1 MTKTTVPLRDG
12 ALYIDASTL
21 EGRYMSCPRE
31 YQYYGIYKRELVR
44 SGAGLLFGKF
54 MHEELLAPHYSGQ
67 HVDIEEAI
75 TRFPVD
81 LADDYRN
88 AGYAKHVWNTYLE
101 TYPSEPFAV
110 LKVDDKPVVEKA
122 FVLKVGSLKMP
133 WGPLDIHWIGKIDAV
148 VSWGDQLSH
157 IDHKTSSIG
166 GESIWDQF
174 ANSTQQLGY
183 TWAVQQLFGSQ
194 SNEFTIN
201 LVLTRKLTNTGKG
214 IECMRQRFN
223 VDQEAIAEFPQRV
236 MSVVKRLFYDSHN
249 EEFPMH
255 TSSCTRKYGKCDYLQ
270 VCKLAPSLREEML
283 STSLYRDVTW
293 SPLDE

>member
-1 MTKTTVPLRDG
+1 MTKTQVPLRNG

-54 MHEELLAPHYSGQ
+54 MHEELLAPHYSGE
-67 HVDIEEAI
+67 HVDIEQALL
-75 TRFPVD
+75 RFPSE

-101 TYPSEPFAV
+101 TYPSEPFNV
-110 LKVDDKPVVEKA
+110 LKVDGKPVVEQA
-122 FVLKVGSLKMP
+122 FDLYVGDVNGTP
-133 WGPLDIHWIGKIDAV
+133 VHWIGKIDAV
-148 VSWGDQLSH
+148 VQWDSHLSH

-183 TWAVQQLFGSQ
+183 TWAVQQLFGSE

-201 LVLTRKLTNTGKG
+201 LILTRKLTNTGKG
-214 IECMRQRFN
+214 VECMRQRFN
-223 VDQEAIAEFPQRV
+223 VDREVIAEFPQRILA
-236 MSVVKRLFYDSHN
+236 VVDRMLYD
-249 EEFPMH
+249 EVVGYFPMH